1 VIHQSYYYFSQLD
14 KKCYNSSKVMFERT
28 NTCTNVNVYDI
39 RLKPYDFGG
48 ASTSMDIN
56 LNRIFSF
63 GEHVSVRNHF
73 IFQLYSSENLNFIHR
88 SSVVVHCGSLG
99 CSNSWISRHRQALD
113 QSERKK
119 ASVGRETAL
128 LSVSR
133 EDFSNL
139 YHYCIAYLSIAVS
152 VS

>member
-63 GEHVSVRNHF
+63 GEHVSVRIISFFNS
-73 IFQLYSSENLNFIHR
+73 ILLKILNFIHR
-88 SSVVVHCGSLG
+88 SSVAVHCGSLG
-99 CSNSWISRHRQALD
+99 CSNSWISRHKQALD

-128 LSVSR
+128 FSVSR
-133 EDFSNL
+133 EYFSHL
-139 YHYCIAYLSIAVS
+139 HHYCIAYLSIAVS